1 MPSEFLLQFGDIQYN
16 YYQQTCLLFLFVL
29 FLCLMS
35 KNEKHIVQPAGEL
48 IRERLAN
55 LGLSQVEL
63 ACRCGEHVQVISAIL
78 NGQRDIP
85 VSLSVRMDC
94 ALELEPGAVAI
105 AQAKYLAEREM
116 ERQKLQDIQRRKVA
130 ILERIKAAGGLWSY
144 QGIPEH
150 LDDDSI
156 IEAALVHLEL
166 EDMPMLLSIWSRS
179 HLKRVWK
186 ERLVSQGKRMNI
198 LNYILAVKLFGVKH
212 PDNYLI
218 RYAH

>member
-1 MPSEFLLQFGDIQYN
+1 MN
-16 YYQQTCLLFLFVL
+16 QQ
-29 FLCLMS
+29 
-35 KNEKHIVQPAGEL
+35 NKHIVQPACEM
-48 IRERLAN
+48 IQERLAF

-63 ACRCGEHVQVISAIL
+63 ANRCNEHVQVISAIL

-85 VSLSVRMDC
+85 VSLSVRLDC
-94 ALELEPGAVAI
+94 ALELEPGSVAI
-105 AQAKYLAEREM
+105 AQAKFLAAKEM
-116 ERQKLQDIQRRKVA
+116 ERQKIRDMQGRKRA
-130 ILERIKAAGGLWSY
+130 ILKKIKSAGGLWSY

-156 IEAALVHLEL
+156 IEAALVHMEL
-166 EDMPMLLSIWSRS
+166 EDLPMLLKIWSKS
-179 HLKRVWK
+179 HVKRVWK

-212 PDNYLI
+212 PDQYLI